1 MNVFLAFLLVTL
13 TVHVTFQLLVAS
25 QWRQH
30 ANNHQASSSLPSP
43 NSFKTNNDKNNAV
56 VVPVPPPPRLVS
68 TIAGSLRQWQ
78 EQQQQQQ
85 KQQQQQQQ
93 RSGLLRAAATKKA
106 ASAGTAPRDRAFGA
120 ISEDRS
126 GSGDVVGAP
135 ISTLDCA
142 SLLREAR
149 ENRLEF
155 RDPNS
160 GTMPTA
166 YQRQTRPVDEGD
178 EPFWISLHVPK
189 FDPVRWKIMKS
200 GVYYEKTLESI
211 WRHVLK
217 ASPPQ
222 SRVLDVGANI
232 GYFTLVSMAAAAANG
247 VIVDAFEPNP
257 VNLLRTCES
266 LVLNNWTR
274 TVSMG
279 NNQEDDSS
287 SSSSSPGVHL
297 HPVGVSDT
305 NAILPFVTNRV
316 NPGGSLFVSNL
327 QEVADLVKNTTWHYH
342 HGTNKSVIT
351 LDAFAASRGW
361 IGPKA
366 VEPPPHIAILKVDVE
381 ALEHKVIIGA
391 TRLLQS
397 HLVKN
402 VFMEVSARTDDEVRN
417 GQRAVRVLL
426 EAGYWLQGHGGY
438 AGPGALVRWP
448 QDDPSRLLSLIMDQ
462 ARANVVQQLNLW
474 WTVP

>member
-1 MNVFLAFLLVTL
+1 MGRSWLMNVFLAFLLVIL

-30 ANNHQASSSLPSP
+30 ANNHPASSSLPSP
-43 NSFKTNNDKNNAV
+43 NSFKNNNIKNNAAV

-78 EQQQQQQ
+78 EQQQQQ
-85 KQQQQQQQ
+85 
-93 RSGLLRAAATKKA
+93 RSGFLRAAATKKA
-106 ASAGTAPRDRAFGA
+106 ASEGTASRDRTFGA
-120 ISEDRS
+120 MSEDRS
-126 GSGDVVGAP
+126 GRDSVGAP

-149 ENRLEF
+149 ENRLDF
-155 RDPNS
+155 RDPNN
-160 GTMPTA
+160 GTMPSA
-166 YQRQTRPVDEGD
+166 YQRQTLPVDEGD

-217 ASPPQ
+217 ASPPR
-222 SRVLDVGANI
+222 SRVLDVGANV
-232 GYFTLVSMAAAAANG
+232 GYFSLVSMAAAAANG

-274 TVSMG
+274 TGSMG
-279 NNQEDDSS
+279 DSQDDGASP
-287 SSSSSPGVHL
+287 SSPGVHL

-305 NAILPFVTNRV
+305 NAILPFVTNRI
-316 NPGGSLFVSNL
+316 NPGGSLFVSNM
-327 QEVADLVKNTTWHYH
+327 QEAADLVKNSTWHYH

-351 LDAFAASRGW
+351 LDAFAARRRW
-361 IGPKA
+361 IGPNA
-366 VEPPPHIAILKVDVE
+366 MEPPPHIAILKVDVE
-381 ALEHKVIIGA
+381 ALEHKVIVGA
-391 TRLLQS
+391 TNLLQR

-402 VFMEVSARTDDEVRN
+402 VFMEVSARTDDEVRH
-417 GQRAVRVLL
+417 GQSAVQVLL

-462 ARANVVQQLNLW
+462 AKANVVQQLNLW